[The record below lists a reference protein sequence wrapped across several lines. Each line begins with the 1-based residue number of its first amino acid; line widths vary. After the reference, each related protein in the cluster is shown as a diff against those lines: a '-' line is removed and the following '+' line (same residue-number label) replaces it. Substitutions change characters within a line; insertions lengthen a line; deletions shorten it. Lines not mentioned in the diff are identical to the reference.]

1 MIETLGV
8 KGVQFEELI
17 DLDEDYLA
25 QLKYAVSHSLATPS
39 ADVC

>member
-17 DLDEDYLA
+17 DLDENYLA
-25 QLKYAVSHSLATPS
+25 QLRYA
-39 ADVC
+39 